1 MLINYMQEALAMCV
15 VSMVMDHYK
24 PLIPEDWQPKPVQ
37 IDPVAPALVWP
48 PPQAIDAATVG
59 ALRAEGD
66 RLERLIADFK
76 QAVAAARTV
85 DALTAQP
92 DCEDPEKAK
101 LEARVAELERR
112 LDAMSKALGAR

>member
-1 MLINYMQEALAMCV
+1 MCV

-24 PLIPEDWQPKPVQ
+24 PLIPENWQPKPVQ
-37 IDPVAPALVWP
+37 IDPVAPAFVWHP
-48 PPQAIDAATVG
+48 AQTIDAATVE